1 MAWLLRRDGGRAAGL
16 FSVISD
22 QEGMVHLDAGRM
34 SVDNLEAALADSA
47 DKGHVR
53 LAKAPW
59 SYVDAL
65 MHAAFRKA
73 PPRPG
78 SMRAEYLLDR
88 ADIVSGEPP
97 AESPVCPIRG
107 ILPADPAGDPAILD
121 GSAKLFEDRAFRSWL
136 PPHEIARPHLQSFV
150 NLTSSGLVLSK
161 EASTE
166 RVTALMDA
174 SIDDLMA
181 SRWREVYARRMEE
194 MAYVFHL
201 QGREEPARMS
211 YAVAGFLASPGE
223 RRAKDVSFLR
233 VLVFRAFLP
242 LMAQNAAREPASD
255 PDRGLAEGSSR
266 ILDPSKVHE
275 PGVPGAGSVEGPEG
289 KGPPLIIT
297 S

>member
-1 MAWLLRRDGGRAAGL
+1 
-16 FSVISD
+16 
-22 QEGMVHLDAGRM
+22 
-34 SVDNLEAALADSA
+34 
-47 DKGHVR
+47 
-53 LAKAPW
+53 
-59 SYVDAL
+59 
-65 MHAAFRKA
+65 
-73 PPRPG
+73 
-78 SMRAEYLLDR
+78 
-88 ADIVSGEPP
+88 
-97 AESPVCPIRG
+97 
-107 ILPADPAGDPAILD
+107 
-121 GSAKLFEDRAFRSWL
+121 
-136 PPHEIARPHLQSFV
+136 
-150 NLTSSGLVLSK
+150 VLSK